1 MSGAHKIKSVTTDP
15 RWRDL
20 VRQYRYNWGEAI
32 VLLFGMIPT
41 WQQEEII
48 DSVQETGSRTTV
60 TSGHGTGKSSLT
72 AMMLLIYM
80 IMFPDARV
88 VLVANK
94 IAQVRTGVFK
104 YVKMFWGNATQ
115 RHPWLQNYF
124 VLTDTMFYEKS
135 RKGIWEVLCKGY
147 RQGNEE
153 SLAGEHAAHIL
164 LILDEASGISDKAQ
178 SIMRGAL
185 TEEDNR
191 MIMLSQP
198 TRPTGYFYES
208 HHNLAKT
215 PDNPEGI
222 WTAICLNSEEAP
234 HVTMQFIKEKLMEYG
249 GRDSLEYKV
258 KVLGRFPD
266 VINGFMLGR
275 DEIDRAARRRVY
287 LERDWGWLATA
298 DVGNGRDKSVLNISK
313 VSGRRNTR
321 RVVNHKMLE
330 MPGTMKPKEF
340 AHFIAQE
347 CTQERYPNIRIAV
360 DSDGIGAATAD
371 ELQSMGISVTRIRW
385 GKPMFAKVDK
395 ERFVSQRAFSNF
407 AVRDAIQSG
416 RMRPDSSQATA
427 EQGSKIPYTMN
438 ESGQL
443 CMIKKEVMRQKMNI
457 KSPDR
462 WDTYCFMWLV
472 DYVPASE
479 AMGEETEDL
488 RNKAAE
494 VLEVEG
500 LEI

>member
-1 MSGAHKIKSVTTDP
+1 MSGAKKQKSVTEDI

-20 VRQYRYNWGEAI
+20 VIKYRYNWGEAI
-32 VLLFGMIPT
+32 TCLFGMMPSH
-41 WQQEEII
+41 QQDEII
-48 DSVQETGSRTTV
+48 DSVQEIGSRTTV

-104 YVKMFWGNATQ
+104 YVKMYWANAVR

-153 SLAGEHAAHIL
+153 SLAGEHQAHIL
-164 LILDEASGISDKAQ
+164 LILDEASGISDKAIG
-178 SIMRGAL
+178 IMRGAL

-191 MIMLSQP
+191 MLMLSQP
-198 TRPTGYFYES
+198 TRPTGFFYES
-208 HHNLAKT
+208 HHHLAKS
-215 PDNPEGI
+215 PDNPHGVWVSI
-222 WTAICLNSEEAP
+222 RLNSEESP
-234 HVTMQFIKEKLMEYG
+234 FVTTKFIKEKLMEYG

-258 KVLGRFPD
+258 KVLGEFPD
-266 VINGFMLGR
+266 VINGFLLGR
-275 DEIDRAARRRVY
+275 DEIDRAARRLVM
-287 LERDWGWLATA
+287 LEKDWGWIATA
-298 DVGNGRDKSVLNISK
+298 DVGAGRDKSVLNISR
-313 VSGRRNTR
+313 VSGRRNKR
-321 RVVNHKMLE
+321 RVVNHKLIE
-330 MPGTMKPKEF
+330 MPNSVTPREF
-340 AHFIAQE
+340 AHIIALE

-360 DSDGIGAATAD
+360 DSDGIGTTTAD
-371 ELQSMGISVTRIRW
+371 ELQAQGVTATRIRW
-385 GKPMFAKVDK
+385 GKPMFSKSDK
-395 ERFVSQRAFSNF
+395 DRYVSQKAYANF
-407 AVRDAIQSG
+407 AVRDAIQTG
-416 RMRPDSSQATA
+416 RLKPDNSPITA
-427 EQGSKIPYTMN
+427 EQGSKIPYAMN
-438 ESGQL
+438 ELGQL
-443 CMIKKEVMRQKMNI
+443 CMVKKDIMRQKMNI

-462 WDTYCFMWLV
+462 WDTYAFMWLV

-479 AMGEETEDL
+479 AASVEHEDV
-488 RNKAAE
+488 RSRAAE
-494 VLEVEG
+494 LLEVEG